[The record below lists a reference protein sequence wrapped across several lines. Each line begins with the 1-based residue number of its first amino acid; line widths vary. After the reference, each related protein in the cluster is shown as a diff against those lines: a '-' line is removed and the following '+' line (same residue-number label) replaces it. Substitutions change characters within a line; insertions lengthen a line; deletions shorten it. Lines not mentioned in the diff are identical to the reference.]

1 MKFSKL
7 AALARRKKSMFLI
20 STYDPAGEEVVRQHL
35 LIESAMYPLDGM
47 PVMNADELLAA
58 IDAPKD
64 KRNEYYVHEKAMDMM
79 LWQFCEDNPEK
90 EEDAEAT
97 LLSVMLDTFHGS
109 IIPAQTPWGIRFIE
123 AEYKQVLSGE
133 KGVAWWARRTGEKS
147 VALIAKRGY
156 QTICSIAT
164 TMFWIDERNLE
175 EMKAITRKM
184 CAVMDERKKA
194 DGEQQQM

>member
-64 KRNEYYVHEKAMDMM
+64 KRNEYSVHEKDMDMM
-79 LWQFCEDNPEK
+79 LWQFCMDNPEK
-90 EEDAEAT
+90 EEDGEAE

-109 IIPAQTPWGIRFIE
+109 IIPAKTPWGVRFIE
-123 AEYKQVLSGE
+123 AEYKQVLSDE
-133 KGVAWWARRTGEKS
+133 KGIAWWARRTGEKS

-156 QTICSIAT
+156 QTVCSIAT
-164 TMFWIDERNLE
+164 TTHWIDERNLA
-175 EMKAITRKM
+175 EMKDITEKM
-184 CAVMDERKKA
+184 CAVMEERNRT
-194 DGEQQQM
+194 DGEQQRI